1 MSVTQEQVVDY
12 IKNLKLGE
20 VKSLIETLE
29 NELGVSAS
37 APVMAV
43 AAGGAAGGAPAEAAE
58 EKTEFDVILKEAGA
72 NKVKVIKEVRAITGL
87 GLKDAKGL
95 VDGAPGT
102 LKEAVSKDQA
112 AEIKEK
118 LEGLGAKV
126 EVK

>member
-43 AAGGAAGGAPAEAAE
+43 AAGAAGGAPAEAAE
-58 EKTEFDVILKEAGA
+58 EQTEFDVILKEAGS

-95 VDGAPGT
+95 VDGAPST

>member
-1 MSVTQEQVVDY
+1 
-12 IKNLKLGE
+12 
-20 VKSLIETLE
+20 
-29 NELGVSAS
+29 
-37 APVMAV
+37 MAV
-43 AAGGAAGGAPAEAAE
+43 AAGGAGGGAGGGEAAE
-58 EKTEFDVILKEAGA
+58 EQTEFDVILKEVGA